1 MKRKPLKRVF
11 SVVCAAVLVL
21 SIPAGAYAEMYYL
34 EQGSVEVT
42 ANESGQYVTQADA
55 GYFDVAQTTETV
67 ITQTDG
73 QPTDN
78 TVTITAEGGATAEVT
93 LDNVNIDASS
103 TPKNDAKAA
112 VSTNADDDSNVVI
125 ELDGDNV
132 LKGGDGRAALETTS
146 GSVTIQDETG
156 EAGSLDAT
164 GGAYAAGIGG
174 RFLGDGDVT
183 INGGTIDARG
193 GSNAAG
199 IGGGW
204 MKDGTVSIS
213 GGKVTSAGVI
223 GNNVDISGGEI
234 EALNG
239 IGGSGAYYKNPKYGG
254 EYQGRCDVV
263 IRGGKVTATG
273 SDKAA
278 IGGSKDSRYI
288 DKENIIICE
297 DAEVN
302 IILKNQYSK
311 GIGGSDEANVNT
323 DCLFTTG
330 SIDGVHGT
338 VTAHDYGDWTQCDDG
353 TEHRSCARCGLEQ
366 VRGQQDVKPGGE
378 DKDGGQ
384 SEKAAHPAADEDAF
398 LTLYT
403 VTDLDGK
410 DIEFTIAEAD
420 GALTITVDDSAAVLS
435 VYMPKLLMQYGV
447 QSMTLV
453 TDKQETTVALADYE
467 DYAPP
472 IVLTHDGAARTLTA
486 GGEALDLN

>member
-1 MKRKPLKRVF
+1 
-11 SVVCAAVLVL
+11 
-21 SIPAGAYAEMYYL
+21 
-34 EQGSVEVT
+34 
-42 ANESGQYVTQADA
+42 
-55 GYFDVAQTTETV
+55 
-67 ITQTDG
+67 
-73 QPTDN
+73 
-78 TVTITAEGGATAEVT
+78 
-93 LDNVNIDASS
+93 
-103 TPKNDAKAA
+103 
-112 VSTNADDDSNVVI
+112 
-125 ELDGDNV
+125 
-132 LKGGDGRAALETTS
+132 
-146 GSVTIQDETG
+146 
-156 EAGSLDAT
+156 
-164 GGAYAAGIGG
+164 
-174 RFLGDGDVT
+174 
-183 INGGTIDARG
+183 
-193 GSNAAG
+193 
-199 IGGGW
+199 

-239 IGGSGAYYKNPKYGG
+239 IGGSGAYYENPKCEG

-273 SDKAA
+273 SDEAA
-278 IGGSKDSRYI
+278 IGGSKYSHI

-384 SEKAAHPAADEDAF
+384 SAKAAHPAADEDAF